1 MTPWTVIC
9 QAALSMGFPRQEYWC
24 GLPFT
29 SSGDSP
35 DPWIELTSPLLLS
48 VAKSCPTLYDPG
60 TAARQASLSF
70 TIFQSFLKLM
80 SAESVMPSNPLIL
93 FHPFLLLSSILPS
106 IKIFSNELALYIRW
120 PKFWSFSFS
129 ISPSNEYSGLISLRI
144 DWFDLLHVQGTL
156 QNLEHHSLR
165 WILYH

>member
-35 DPWIELTSPLLLS
+35 DPWIELTSPVLLS

-106 IKIFSNELALYIRW
+106 IKILSNELALYIRW

-144 DWFDLLHVQGTL
+144 
-156 QNLEHHSLR
+156 N
-165 WILYH
+165 